1 MLTNKTII
9 AIGLATAASMTVMP
23 MAVSAIEALLQVAQ
37 ANPCAADC
45 SANSCAAA
53 NPCGPTNPCAAAN
66 PCAADSGNS
75 LIDGFAP
82 SR

>member
-53 NPCGPTNPCAAAN
+53 NPC
-66 PCAADSGNS
+66 AADSGNS